1 MKGEGDGMTS
11 EDESSLALAAPSVCL
26 TFVYPGENG
35 GWLRNSVQLSSVQF
49 NFICVTPHYY
59 KVVPGHFTRQ
69 VAVVQTPAASWEET
83 CLLKRQQPRVDPD
96 FLIEGM
102 RLKPAQSFCGSESL
116 LVSAKTSC
124 GAKFLKKLGTQ
135 ELKQKVLVED

>member
-1 MKGEGDGMTS
+1 MRIVETYMRTDDMGEREMKGEGDGMTR

-59 KVVPGHFTRQ
+59 KVVPGHFTR
-69 VAVVQTPAASWEET
+69 
-83 CLLKRQQPRVDPD
+83 
-96 FLIEGM
+96 
-102 RLKPAQSFCGSESL
+102 
-116 LVSAKTSC
+116 
-124 GAKFLKKLGTQ
+124 
-135 ELKQKVLVED
+135 